1 MLIKLNIDK
10 LKKVSSGLNSLKN
23 KVEKLNVDKLK
34 PVSADLKKLS
44 DIVDKRVA
52 KKYVYDELVKKVN
65 AIGTRGL
72 VKKQVLMLRPI
83 KLKVK
88 CLVLLT

>member
-1 MLIKLNIDK
+1 M
-10 LKKVSSGLNSLKN
+10 KN

-52 KKYVYDELVKKVN
+52 KKYVYDELVKKFN
-65 AIGTRGL
+65 AIGTSGL
-72 VKKQVLMLRPI
+72 VKKQVLMLRSI